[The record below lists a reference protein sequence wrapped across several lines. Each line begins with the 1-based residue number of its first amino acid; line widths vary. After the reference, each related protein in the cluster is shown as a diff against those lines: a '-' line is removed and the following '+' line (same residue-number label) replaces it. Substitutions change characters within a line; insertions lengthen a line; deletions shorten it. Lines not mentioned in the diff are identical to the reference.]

1 MKCNLTALVFEEEIG
16 SVDSPGDM
24 EEPLNVLEN
33 ASVTLEES
41 SGGMVEP
48 LNVLENASVTLN
60 ESSGGMVEP
69 LEESSGGMMEP
80 LNVLENASVTLEQP
94 SFTNVTSGMCNIK
107 LKLRLKTIFSLRIL

>member
-16 SVDSPGDM
+16 SVDSPSDM
-24 EEPLNVLEN
+24 EEPLHTYEN
-33 ASVTLEES
+33 TSVTLE
-41 SGGMVEP
+41 
-48 LNVLENASVTLN
+48 